1 MSDIKSSIRD
11 NHKRG
16 SVGDFLK
23 SKIEEDSSLSIV
35 SAYFTIHAFQA
46 LKESLTEIKELRF
59 LFGEP
64 RFIKSLDPEKT
75 DKKAYKIEGEDE
87 GLKFD
92 DRLKQNWIA
101 KECAA
106 WIREKVQIRS
116 IRKSNLMHAKMYHIA
131 NNGVEVELIHVPP
144 ITDENR
150 EIAEQIEGT
159 VLQILTAKKADPDTD
174 TTACENEIDELVYTL
189 YDLTAEEIA
198 IVEAV

>member
-1 MSDIKSSIRD
+1 MSNLKSSIRD

-23 SKIEEDSSLSIV
+23 SKIEGGSSVSIV

-59 LFGEP
+59 LYGEP

-75 DKKAYKIEGEDE
+75 DKKAFKIEGEAE
-87 GLKFD
+87 GLRFD
-92 DRLKQNWIA
+92 DKLKQNWVA

-116 IRKSNLMHAKMYHIA
+116 IQKSNLMHAKMYHIA
-131 NNGVEVELIHVPP
+131 NNG
-144 ITDENR
+144 
-150 EIAEQIEGT
+150 IE
-159 VLQILTAKKADPDTD
+159 D
-174 TTACENEIDELVYTL
+174 
-189 YDLTAEEIA
+189 A
-198 IVEAV
+198 IVGSSNFYRARTRNECDRQ